1 MSATLRPT
9 RGFAS
14 TPAADV
20 TPGDLVKVCGQWRKV
35 KRVNP
40 KSVSVETG
48 YSWTDTVK
56 YDDAITDVADGKT
69 GRTRKPG
76 DTA

>member
-14 TPAADV
+14 TPAP
-20 TPGDLVKVCGQWRKV
+20 TSPGDLVKVCGQWRKV

-56 YDDAITDVADGKT
+56 YDAITDVADGKT